1 MGEVLHCSAGGLDA
15 NFLFQKGF
23 FSSPL
28 FRERET
34 WAPVYPGQVRQIQS
48 QYPIE
53 LKMSLTSEHG
63 DFMFLILTPELLIHL
78 PSKLAPVGL
87 SLICSHICSFIV
99 RVVTPLAQIP
109 AFKSL
114 PPPSNPLTPLKCVQT
129 KPVISLTPTPRR
141 IPTPPLKWVLLTCSQ
156 GTPSFCVT

>member
-1 MGEVLHCSAGGLDA
+1 MGEVLHCSAAGLDA

-28 FRERET
+28 FRGRET

-63 DFMFLILTPELLIHL
+63 DFMFLTPGLLIHL
-78 PSKLAPVGL
+78 PSKLAPVFAPISVL
-87 SLICSHICSFIV
+87 SLSELLPHWHKFLL
-99 RVVTPLAQIP
+99 PKP
-109 AFKSL
+109 FKSL

-129 KPVISLTPTPRR
+129 KPVISTPRR

-156 GTPSFCVT
+156 GTPSFCVTWTTTQ